1 MERKVRTINGWS
13 SPTIGEELVSRIP
26 YQCNNRSTG
35 LYIKP
40 IQTGPLQW
48 SCLHSSPYTI
58 SHWRNALRC
67 CLTRFWMSELVS
79 ESGGRGRLRTP
90 RLSGSKKFYKN
101 FRRGSTCPS
110 PESLHPNLPYI
121 LDYNPRLLYL
131 NSHLL
136 CRRFLWYTHLQPFY
150 SIFQCS

>member
-1 MERKVRTINGWS
+1 MERKVRMTNEWT
-13 SPTIGEELVSRIP
+13 SPIVGDELVSRIP
-26 YQCNNRSTG
+26 YQCNNRSKSLTSRS
-35 LYIKP
+35 IH
-40 IQTGPLQW
+40 PLQVVLLTLL
-48 SCLHSSPYTI
+48 SLTLSPIGLIRHDVALHVS
-58 SHWRNALRC
+58 WCQN
-67 CLTRFWMSELVS
+67 RFPKCGE
-79 ESGGRGRLRTP
+79 GGGLCTP

-110 PESLHPNLPYI
+110 PESLHPNPPYI
-121 LDYNPRLLYL
+121 LDYNPRSLYL